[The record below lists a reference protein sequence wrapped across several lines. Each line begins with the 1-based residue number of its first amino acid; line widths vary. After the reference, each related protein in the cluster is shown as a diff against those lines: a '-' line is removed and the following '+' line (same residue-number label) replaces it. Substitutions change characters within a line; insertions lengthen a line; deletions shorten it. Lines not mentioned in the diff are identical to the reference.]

1 MEFKLEEIEDRG
13 ITHELKIKAEYF
25 IQKLHNRKNFEIRLN
40 DRNYQVGDFI
50 KYNVIDNSTLNEVA
64 QEKLYQI
71 TYIANFEQ
79 KENFVVFGDR
89 LVNI

>member
-1 MEFKLEEIEDRG
+1 M
-13 ITHELKIKAEYF
+13 THELKIKAEYF
-25 IQKLHNRKNFEIRLN
+25 IPKLYNRKNFEIRLN

-71 TYIANFEQ
+71 TYITNFEQ